1 MADKTTKARAGT
13 PRVGGKKPRVVLAS
27 RSPRRRELLSR
38 LGVSHKAVAPD
49 IDETPR
55 PGEKARAYVVR
66 MAEEKAA
73 KVAAAHPDAVVI
85 AADTAVEIDGR
96 ILGQPADEEAAR
108 RMLNSLSDRTHKVHT
123 AVARV
128 APDGSRSLRTTSV
141 VRFRPVNKHL
151 REWYLQSGEW
161 QGKAGGYAI
170 QGRGGTLV
178 TTVEGSLSGVVGLPL
193 RETAELLGLVAP
205 GSSRT
210 RRLSSALRRLY
221 PWHSHS

>member
-1 MADKTTKARAGT
+1 MAEKKTTARTVTTSTGRKA
-13 PRVGGKKPRVVLAS
+13 PRVVLAS
-27 RSPRRRELLSR
+27 RSPRRRDLLTR
-38 LGVSHKAVAPD
+38 IGVRHRAVAPD

-55 PGEKARAYVVR
+55 PGEKARDYVVR

-73 KVAAAHPDAVVI
+73 TVAASHPDAVVI

-96 ILGQPADEEAAR
+96 ILGQPADEEAAL
-108 RMLNSLSDRTHKVHT
+108 RMLSSLSDRTHKVHT

-128 APDGSRSLRTTSV
+128 APDGSLSLRTTSI
-141 VRFRPVNKHL
+141 VRFRPLNKHL
-151 REWYLQSGEW
+151 REWYLKSGEW

-178 TTVEGSLSGVVGLPL
+178 TSVEGSYSAVVGLPL
-193 RETAELLGLVAP
+193 RETAELLGLVSP
-205 GSSRT
+205 GSSRKG
-210 RRLSSALRRLY
+210 RLSSALRRLY

>member
-1 MADKTTKARAGT
+1 MAEKTTTARTRASVGSKA
-13 PRVGGKKPRVVLAS
+13 PQVVLAS
-27 RSPRRRELLSR
+27 RSPRRRDLLTR
-38 LGVSHKAVAPD
+38 MGVRHKAVAPD

-73 KVAAAHPDAVVI
+73 KVAADHPDAVVI

-96 ILGQPADEEAAR
+96 IIGQPGDEESAR
-108 RMLNSLSDRTHKVHT
+108 RMLMSLSDRTHKVHT

-141 VRFRPVNKHL
+141 VRFRPLNKHL
-151 REWYLQSGEW
+151 REWYLESGEW

-178 TTVEGSLSGVVGLPL
+178 ASVDGSYSAVVGLPM

-205 GSSRT
+205 DTSRSG
-210 RRLSSALRRLY
+210 RLSSALRRLY